1 MLKKLIKFEWK
12 DTWSVGTVCSII
24 VVGMSIIG
32 MILFSMDIWRGPS
45 RMNDAVENFT
55 MTMVMF
61 YFMMLVWGIVGVVFV
76 VRYFFFYRYYK
87 NLFTDHG
94 YLMNT
99 LPVKSTDLI
108 LSKLIVAVIW
118 QFLIWLVVA
127 VSIIC
132 MVLVLVV
139 NVGQISISDF
149 SDVIM
154 EFFDALQWAFRDEDF
169 VEMVPF
175 FICTFLAIVLWPIA
189 ELLLMYA
196 AVGIGQL
203 NKKRKFLVAVFILI
217 GFNMAKSLVTNM
229 ISLPITLMS
238 DTMPSQFTVNVIAVL
253 WLFITIGMIIGLY
266 FANKY
271 FLEKKLNLE

>member
-55 MTMVMF
+55 MTMVVF

-127 VSIIC
+127 LSIIC

-175 FICTFLAIVLWPIA
+175 FICTLLATILWPIA

>member
-1 MLKKLIKFEWK
+1 MLKKLIKSEWK
-12 DTWSVGTVCSII
+12 DTWAVGTVCSII

-32 MILFSMDIWRGPS
+32 MILFSLDIWKGRS
-45 RMNDAVENFT
+45 RMNEVMEGFT
-55 MTMVMF
+55 ATMIAF
-61 YFMMLVWGIVGVVFV
+61 YFMMLVFGIIGVVFV

-108 LSKLIVAVIW
+108 FSKLIVGVIW
-118 QFLIWLVVA
+118 QFLIWIVVV
-127 VSIIC
+127 VSIIG
-132 MVLVLVV
+132 MIFAMVV
-139 NVGQISISDF
+139 NVGEIRISDF
-149 SDVIM
+149 WDAM
-154 EFFDALQWAFRDEDF
+154 KEFFEALRWVFRDEDF
-169 VEMVPF
+169 MQVSPF
-175 FICTFLAIVLWPIA
+175 FICSMLATILWPIA

-203 NKKRKFLVAVFILI
+203 SKKRKFLVAVFILI
-217 GFNMAKSLVTNM
+217 GFNMIKSLVVNL
-229 ISLPITLMS
+229 ISIPLTLVSENLPS
-238 DTMPSQFTVNVIAVL
+238 EFTMNVFAVI
-253 WLFITIGMIIGLY
+253 WLVITIGMIIGLF

>member
-1 MLKKLIKFEWK
+1 MLKKLIKSEWK
-12 DTWSVGTVCSII
+12 DTWAVGTVCSII

-32 MILFSMDIWRGPS
+32 MILFSLDIWKGRS
-45 RMNDAVENFT
+45 RMNEVMEGFT
-55 MTMVMF
+55 ATMIAF
-61 YFMMLVWGIVGVVFV
+61 YFMMLVFGIIGVVFV

-108 LSKLIVAVIW
+108 FSKLIVGVIW
-118 QFLIWLVVA
+118 QFLIWIVVV
-127 VSIIC
+127 VSIMGMIFA
-132 MVLVLVV
+132 MVV
-139 NVGQISISDF
+139 NVGEIRISDF
-149 SDVIM
+149 WDAM
-154 EFFDALQWAFRDEDF
+154 KEFFEALRWVFRDEDF
-169 VEMVPF
+169 MQVSPF
-175 FICTFLAIVLWPIA
+175 FICSMLATILWPIA

-203 NKKRKFLVAVFILI
+203 SKKRKFLVAVFILI
-217 GFNMAKSLVTNM
+217 GFNMIKSLVVNL
-229 ISLPITLMS
+229 ISIPLTLVSENLPS
-238 DTMPSQFTVNVIAVL
+238 EFTMNVFAVI
-253 WLFITIGMIIGLY
+253 WLVITIGMIIGLF